1 MYKNSLYLSLNI
13 YICIYIHNYVLI
25 MYVYHLH
32 ISGNHCIL
40 YSISC
45 GVYAYTVY
53 SIDLPCFNNLG
64 VIFHIDDRSSWYM
77 LSIGVN

>member
-1 MYKNSLYLSLNI
+1 
-13 YICIYIHNYVLI
+13 

-45 GVYAYTVY
+45 EVYAYTVY
-53 SIDLPCFNNLG
+53 SIDLPYFNMLG

-77 LSIGVN
+77 VSIGLNWFIP